1 MTTRRDDLATR
12 LSDFAR
18 GLQREHAPGAVL
30 EAIVQSALVLV
41 PGADEGSVSMVVRR
55 RRVEA
60 QAASSDLPRRVD
72 ALQEEVGQGPCLSAV
87 FEQQTVLVEDLG
99 AEQRW
104 PDFSRRA
111 AALGVGSMLSFQ
123 LHVDGDNLGALNL
136 YGLQK
141 GSFDEA
147 SVETGLLFASHAAIA
162 YAAAQRE
169 QLLERAL
176 VSRQLVGQAQGIL
189 MERSRL
195 TADQAF
201 AQLTEWSQAANVKLL
216 EVARRLVESGELPA
230 AGRAPVG

>member
-1 MTTRRDDLATR
+1 MEPDEDLATQ

-18 GLQREHAPGAVL
+18 ELQRQTAPGDVL
-30 EAIVQSALVLV
+30 EVIVQRALTVV

-55 RRVEA
+55 RQVRA
-60 QAASSDLPRRVD
+60 QAASSDLPRTVD

-87 FEQQTVLVEDLG
+87 FEQHTVRVDDMG
-99 AEQRW
+99 SEQRW

-111 AALGVGSMLSFQ
+111 AACGVGSMLSFQ
-123 LHVDGDNLGALNL
+123 LYVEGDNLGALSL
-136 YGLQK
+136 YAYEPGA
-141 GSFDEA
+141 FDEA
-147 SVETGLLFASHAAIA
+147 SVQTGLLFASHAAIA

-169 QLLERAL
+169 QGLERAL

-195 TADQAF
+195 TADEAF
-201 AQLTEWSQAANVKLL
+201 AQLTSWSQQSNVKLL

-230 AGRAPVG
+230 AG